1 MLAANPCATSN
12 ELNSI
17 IEKRIARL
25 VWNGSALSV
34 DKTDTGN
41 RGLSKIGWKYQG
53 WVICRDQNFD
63 DKGEGIGMSFS
74 IKLVA
79 LLRQPAAVLAM
90 NS

>member
-41 RGLSKIGWKYQG
+41 RGLSKIGWK
-53 WVICRDQNFD
+53 
-63 DKGEGIGMSFS
+63 
-74 IKLVA
+74 
-79 LLRQPAAVLAM
+79 
-90 NS
+90 

>member
-41 RGLSKIGWKYQG
+41 RGLAKIGCK
-53 WVICRDQNFD
+53 
-63 DKGEGIGMSFS
+63 
-74 IKLVA
+74 
-79 LLRQPAAVLAM
+79 
-90 NS
+90 